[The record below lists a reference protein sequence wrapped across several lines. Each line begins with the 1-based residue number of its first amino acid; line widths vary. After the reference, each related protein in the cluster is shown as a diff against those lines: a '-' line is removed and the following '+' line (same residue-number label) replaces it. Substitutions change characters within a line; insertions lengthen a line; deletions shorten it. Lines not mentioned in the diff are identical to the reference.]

1 MCIDTAPRSGVCV
14 MLGPRVVLGRD
25 AAFVVQDAEAVLRS
39 GIALSLK
46 MEHVYA
52 GVALVLMTG
61 FPEERKSARSLR
73 DLVDRVLAKPF
84 TKDELLAAVA
94 PILGR
99 TR

>member
-39 GIALSLK
+39 GIALALK